1 MPQRPED
8 AAWRVEFSIT
18 ISAANE
24 AKTENTPHIYAT
36 TNNGHA
42 EKRLEQEASEGKR
55 RRANPEEA
63 AQRKQQKCD
72 MRKHQTSSKP
82 VSYTHKPPKQQRTM
96 RMTMSHVEPL

>member
-18 ISAANE
+18 IRAANE

-63 AQRKQQKCD
+63 AQRKQQNCD
-72 MRKHQTSSKP
+72 MCKQKRQARLVHTSRRSNNNE
-82 VSYTHKPPKQQRTM
+82 HGTM
-96 RMTMSHVEPL
+96 RIMF